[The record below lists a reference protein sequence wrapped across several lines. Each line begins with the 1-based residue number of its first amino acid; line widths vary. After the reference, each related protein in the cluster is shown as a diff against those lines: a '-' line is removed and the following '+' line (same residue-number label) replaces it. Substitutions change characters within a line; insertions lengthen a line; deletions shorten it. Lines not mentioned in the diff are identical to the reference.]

1 VVQDLSSTGIRMD
14 HLAMANRELGLNIGA
29 ALALG
34 DLEYLGVD
42 IEWLKGLMGNYSL
55 PLDVLRGYLI
65 AYRKAARE
73 HLDERGEPIV
83 AWLDQV
89 IQHNDFE

>member
-1 VVQDLSSTGIRMD
+1 MD

-34 DLEYLGVD
+34 NLEYLGVD

-55 PLDVLRGYLI
+55 PLDVLRAYLT
-65 AYRKAARE
+65 AYRQAARE
-73 HLDERGEPIV
+73 HLDARGEPIV

-89 IQHNDFE
+89 IQHNGFD